1 MMLIDPPVSPFST
14 HEEIEKWLAQLRSMK
29 QTPEV
34 KYAIKQAQT
43 WLKEKAN
50 A

>member
-1 MMLIDPPVSPFST
+1 MKLIDPQISRYST
-14 HEEIEKWLAQLRSMK
+14 NEEIEKWLAQLRSMK

-43 WLKEKAN
+43 WLKEKADV
-50 A
+50 